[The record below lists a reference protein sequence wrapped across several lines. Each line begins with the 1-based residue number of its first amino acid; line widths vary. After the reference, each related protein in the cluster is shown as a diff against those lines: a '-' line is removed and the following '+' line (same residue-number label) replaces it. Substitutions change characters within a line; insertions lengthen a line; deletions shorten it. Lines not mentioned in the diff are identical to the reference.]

1 MSTDLYPA
9 LPGLEFG
16 TQRAVLAPPVQV
28 RTTPSQREYRARD
41 ATLAR
46 YRYTLTYEFLS
57 QRAQFNESQL
67 YTLLGFFLKH
77 GGAFES
83 FLFADPADRAAS
95 AELFGTGNGSTTA
108 FQLLRAVGGFSE
120 PVVAV
125 NGAITIT
132 NNGAVVSN
140 WTLTNATGVITFST
154 APSAGALLRWSGAPL
169 RRVRFLRDESEQEL
183 FMQDLWRAKK
193 VELLSTPT

>member
-1 MSTDLYPA
+1 MSNDLYPA

-16 TQRAVLAPPVQV
+16 TARTVLAPPVQV
-28 RTTPSQREYRARD
+28 RTTPSRREYRARD

-46 YRYTLTYEFLS
+46 YRYALQYEFLS
-57 QRAQFNESQL
+57 QRAQFSESQL
-67 YTLLGFFLKH
+67 YTLSGFFLKH

-83 FLFADPADRAAS
+83 FLFADPADRTAS

-120 PVVAV
+120 PVYAV
-125 NGAITIT
+125 SGSIAVT
-132 NNGAVVSN
+132 NNGSTVSN
-140 WTLTNATGVITFST
+140 WTLGSTGIVTFSS
-154 APSAGALLRWSGAPL
+154 APGSGALLRWTGTPL
-169 RRVRFLRDESEQEL
+169 RRVRFLRDESEHEL

-193 VELLSTPT
+193 VELITSLT